1 MCYYIFR
8 VGEYMKPIKK
18 AIRTFSDMD
27 KVLFFTSLILIIF
40 GSLNIVTASSRE
52 AVVNADAN
60 MFYYFFKHII
70 ILVISLVAFLIV
82 LKIPTKDYKKWLP
95 LIYIAVFGMNLF
107 LILKGVATRGA
118 NNWIDLGFMKV
129 QPSEFAKPTLIL
141 TMSLMFQMY
150 FKRLKDVREKHDI
163 IIWKIIGFG
172 LIFPILVFL
181 QKDLGTAIILF
192 GIFAVLFVFSPISR
206 SEKIKASLI
215 SIGILAILLV
225 ARLSITGYILSG
237 AQTSRLN
244 NFFDPCSKYEDT
256 GYQVCNAFIAINNG
270 GLTGV
275 GLGKS
280 TQKYSYIP
288 EPHTDMV
295 FAIIAEE
302 NGVLVCSLIF
312 MAYLIIIYRI
322 LKLSMKT
329 KRLSHRYIC
338 IGVATYFFLHILI
351 NLGGLFGIIP
361 LTGVPLPF
369 LSYGGSFT
377 LSLIMTFAV
386 IQRIHIEMKN
396 EKIRV

>member
-1 MCYYIFR
+1 M
-8 VGEYMKPIKK
+8 IKK
-18 AIRTFSDMD
+18 ISRTFSDMD

-70 ILVISLVAFLIV
+70 ILTISLVAFLIV
-82 LKIPTKDYKKWLP
+82 LKIPTKNYKKWMP
-95 LIYIAVFGMNLF
+95 LIYIVVFGMNLF

-118 NNWIDLGFMKV
+118 NNWINLGFMKI
-129 QPSEFAKPTLIL
+129 QPSELAKPTLIVS
-141 TMSLMFQMY
+141 MSLMFEMY
-150 FKRLKDVREKHDI
+150 FKKLKDIREQHDM
-163 IIWKIIGFG
+163 IIWKIIGFA

-192 GIFAVLFVFSPISR
+192 GIFAVLFLFSPIST
-206 SEKIKASLI
+206 SEKFKASLI
-215 SIGILAILLV
+215 SIGILAILLIV
-225 ARLSITGYILSG
+225 RLSISGYILSG
-237 AQTSRLN
+237 AQESRLN
-244 NFFDPCSKYEDT
+244 NFFNPCSKYEDT

-302 NGVLVCSLIF
+302 NGVITCSLIF
-312 MAYLIIIYRI
+312 IAYLIVIYRV
-322 LKLSMKT
+322 LKLSIKT
-329 KRLSHRYIC
+329 KNLKNKYIC

-386 IQRIHIEMKN
+386 VQRIHIEMKN
-396 EKIRV
+396 EKIRVK

>member
-1 MCYYIFR
+1 MF
-8 VGEYMKPIKK
+8 KK

-70 ILVISLVAFLIV
+70 ILIISLVAFLFV
-82 LKIPTKDYKKWLP
+82 LKIPTKNYKKWLP

-118 NNWIDLGFMKV
+118 NNWIDLGFMKI
-129 QPSEFAKPTLIL
+129 QPSELAKPTLIIS
-141 TMSLMFQMY
+141 MSLMCEMY
-150 FKRLKDVREKHDI
+150 FKKLKDKNEKHDM
-163 IIWKIIGFG
+163 IIWKIIGFA

-192 GIFAVLFVFSPISR
+192 GIFAVIFLFSPISG
-206 SEKIKASLI
+206 SEKFKASLI
-215 SIGILAILLV
+215 SIGILTILLIV
-225 ARLSITGYILSG
+225 RLSISGYILSG
-237 AQTSRLN
+237 AQSSRLN
-244 NFFDPCSKYEDT
+244 NFFNPCSKYEDT

-302 NGVLVCSLIF
+302 NGVVVCSLIF
-312 MAYLIIIYRI
+312 IAYLIIIYRV

-329 KRLSHRYIC
+329 KNLKNKYIC

-377 LSLIMTFAV
+377 LSLVMTFAV

>member
-1 MCYYIFR
+1 ML
-8 VGEYMKPIKK
+8 KK

-60 MFYYFFKHII
+60 MFYFFFKHMI
-70 ILVISLVAFLIV
+70 ILTISLIAFIIV
-82 LKIPTKDYKKWLP
+82 IKIPTKDYRKWLP
-95 LIYIAVFGMNLF
+95 LIYIAVFGLNLF

-118 NNWIDLGFMKV
+118 NNWINLGFMKI
-129 QPSEFAKPTLIL
+129 QPSELAKPTLIL
-141 TMSLMFQMY
+141 AMGLMFEMY
-150 FKRLKDVREKHDI
+150 FKKLRDEREKHDI
-163 IIWKIIGFG
+163 VIWKIIGFG

-192 GIFAVLFVFSPISR
+192 GVFAVLFIFSPISR
-206 SEKIKASLI
+206 SEKLKASLI
-215 SIGILAILLV
+215 SIGILAILLIV
-225 ARLSITGYILSG
+225 RLSISGYILSS

-244 NFFDPCSKYEDT
+244 NFFNPCSKYEDT

-275 GLGKS
+275 GIGKS

-302 NGVLVCSLIF
+302 NGVIVCGLIF
-312 MAYLIIIYRI
+312 IAYLIIIYRL
-322 LKLSMKT
+322 LKLSMRT
-329 KRLSHRYIC
+329 KKLKNKYIC
-338 IGVATYFFLHILI
+338 LGVATYFFLHILI

-377 LSLIMTFAV
+377 LSLIMTMAV

>member
-1 MCYYIFR
+1 MR
-8 VGEYMKPIKK
+8 K
-18 AIRTFSDMD
+18 AMRTFSDMD
-27 KVLFFTSLILIIF
+27 KVLFFTTLILIIF

-60 MFYYFFKHII
+60 MFYYFFKHVV
-70 ILVISLVAFLIV
+70 ILIISLIAFLIII
-82 LKIPTKDYKKWLP
+82 KIPTKNYSKWLP
-95 LIYIAVFGMNLF
+95 IIYVIVFGLNLY
-107 LILKGVATRGA
+107 LILEGVATRGA
-118 NNWIDLGFMKV
+118 NNWINLGFMKI
-129 QPSEFAKPTLIL
+129 QPSELAKPTLIL
-141 TMSLMFQMY
+141 SMALLFE
-150 FKRLKDVREKHDI
+150 KNIKKLKDKNEKHDI
-163 IIWKIIGFG
+163 IIWEIIGFA

-192 GIFAVLFVFSPISR
+192 GVFAVLFVFSPIST
-206 SEKIKASLI
+206 SEKVKASLI
-215 SIGILAILLV
+215 SFGILAILLIV
-225 ARLSITGYILSG
+225 RLSISGYILSG
-237 AQTSRLN
+237 AQESRLN
-244 NFFDPCSKYEDT
+244 NFFNPCSKYEDT

-302 NGVLVCSLIF
+302 NGAFTCSLIF
-312 MAYLIIIYRI
+312 ISYLIIIYRI
-322 LKLSMKT
+322 LKLSMRT
-329 KRLSHRYIC
+329 KKLKNKYIC

-377 LSLIMTFAV
+377 LSLIATLAV

-396 EKIRV
+396 EKIKV

>member
-1 MCYYIFR
+1 
-8 VGEYMKPIKK
+8 
-18 AIRTFSDMD
+18 
-27 KVLFFTSLILIIF
+27 
-40 GSLNIVTASSRE
+40 
-52 AVVNADAN
+52 
-60 MFYYFFKHII
+60 
-70 ILVISLVAFLIV
+70 
-82 LKIPTKDYKKWLP
+82 
-95 LIYIAVFGMNLF
+95 
-107 LILKGVATRGA
+107 
-118 NNWIDLGFMKV
+118 MKV
-129 QPSEFAKPTLIL
+129 QPSELAKPTLIL
-141 TMSLMFQMY
+141 AMSLLFRKNY
-150 FKRLKDVREKHDI
+150 YKLKDPKEKHDM
-163 IIWKIIGFG
+163 IIWQIIGFG
-172 LIFPILVFL
+172 LIFPALVFL

-192 GIFAVLFVFSPISR
+192 GIFAVMFIFSPITR

-215 SIGILAILLV
+215 SLGAIAILLLV
-225 ARLSITGYILSG
+225 RLSISGYILSD

-244 NFFDPCSKYEDT
+244 NFFNPCSKYEDT

-302 NGVLVCSLIF
+302 NGVVVCGLIF
-312 MAYLIIIYRI
+312 VAYLIIIYRI
-322 LKLSMKT
+322 LKLSMT
-329 KRLSHRYIC
+329 TRRMSHRYTC

-377 LSLIMTFAV
+377 LSLIATMAV
-386 IQRIHIEMKN
+386 IQRIHIELKN
-396 EKIRV
+396 EKIKV

>member
-1 MCYYIFR
+1 MFR
-8 VGEYMKPIKK
+8 K
-18 AIRTFSDMD
+18 AAKTFTDMD
-27 KVLFFTSLILIIF
+27 KVLFFTTLILIVF
-40 GSLNIVTASSRE
+40 GTLNIVTASSRE

-60 MFYYFFKHII
+60 LFYYFFKHFV
-70 ILVISLVAFLIV
+70 ILTISLISFLIV
-82 LKIPTKDYKKWLP
+82 LQIPTKNYNKWLS
-95 LIYIAVFGMNLF
+95 LIYIVVFGMNLY

-118 NNWIDLGFMKV
+118 NNWIDLKFMKV

-141 TMSLMFQMY
+141 AMSLLFEMY
-150 FKRLKDVREKHDI
+150 YRKLKDPKEKHDM

-192 GIFAVLFVFSPISR
+192 TIFAVLFLFSPISKG
-206 SEKIKASLI
+206 EQIKASLI
-215 SIGILAILLV
+215 SIGIIGLLLFV
-225 ARLSITGYILSG
+225 RLSLTGYILSG
-237 AQTSRLN
+237 AQESRLN
-244 NFFDPCSKYEDT
+244 NFFDPCSKYEST

-275 GLGKS
+275 GIGKS

-295 FAIIAEE
+295 FAIISEE
-302 NGVLVCSLIF
+302 NGVITCSFIF
-312 MAYLIIIYRI
+312 IGYLIILYRI

-329 KRLSHRYIC
+329 KKIRNKYIC
-338 IGVATYFFLHILI
+338 VGVSVYIFMHIFI

-377 LSLIMTFAV
+377 LSLITTLAIV
-386 IQRIHIEMKN
+386 QRIHIEYKN
-396 EKIRV
+396 EKIRVK